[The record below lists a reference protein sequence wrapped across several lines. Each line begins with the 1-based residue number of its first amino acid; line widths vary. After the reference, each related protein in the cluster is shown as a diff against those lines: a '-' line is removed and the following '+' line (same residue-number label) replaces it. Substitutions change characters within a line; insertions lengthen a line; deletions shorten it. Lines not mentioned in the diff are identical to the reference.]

1 MEIEQIED
9 IDLEQMKKD
18 IEADGNIVSFGLFY
32 DRKAKKMYFV
42 KSGDDGIIDKM
53 VNKAAYSV
61 QAFASVISKIAW
73 RWQKKEGSPHMGP
86 FAPGSKEQ
94 ELYDAMFGGFKR

>member
-1 MEIEQIED
+1 MVDIEQV
-9 IDLEQMKKD
+9 KND
-18 IEADGNIVSFGLFY
+18 IEADNNIVSFGLFY

-42 KSGDDGIIDKM
+42 KSGDEGIIDKM

-61 QAFASVISKIAW
+61 QAFAQTISKIAW
-73 RWQKKEGSPHMGP
+73 RWQSKQTTPHMGP

-94 ELYDAMFGGFKR
+94 KLYDSLFGGFKK

>member
-1 MEIEQIED
+1 MVDIEQV
-9 IDLEQMKKD
+9 KND
-18 IEADGNIVSFGLFY
+18 IEADNNIVSFGLFY

-42 KSGDDGIIDKM
+42 KSGDEGTIDKM

-61 QAFASVISKIAW
+61 QAFAQTISKIAW
-73 RWQKKEGSPHMGP
+73 RWQKKESNATMSP

-94 ELYDAMFGGFKR
+94 DLYDSLFGRFHK